1 MWVPN
6 CPCLIYHHR
15 TDDGA
20 GKDQRARSS
29 TDTARGGFVGTVM
42 MHLLPIYPSRRQRVS
57 FVPGERILGSAPTE
71 AQVLGGPHSE
81 GPQKT
86 ARQHDQ
92 RWTLTSLFLI
102 LFL

>member
-57 FVPGERILGSAPTE
+57 FVPGERILGSAPTTKPRSWV
-71 AQVLGGPHSE
+71 AHT
-81 GPQKT
+81 QK
-86 ARQHDQ
+86 AHRKQPDSMI
-92 RWTLTSLFLI
+92 RDGL
-102 LFL
+102 